1 MISFT
6 HIQADKDGQRYM
18 EKKKHDTHAIAII
31 AALLGHVIWGLGYI
45 FTRVALRHASPE
57 IILSH
62 RFIVAFFIMNMLILM
77 GKGSISIKGK
87 NLKPLLLL
95 MIIEPVYFY
104 FESYGIYHTN
114 ATFSGVV
121 LAVIPIV
128 AMVLAIFMLKEY
140 PSKRQALFSILPV
153 AGVILMTIS
162 GSEMGIIKFI
172 GVVFLILTCFSSAL
186 YKIYNRKSSVE
197 FSSFERTYAILL
209 VCVVFYTFEALRT
222 NGWDIKGYV
231 EPLMNMEFVL
241 SILFLSIF
249 CSFLSNLF
257 CNYAAARLP
266 VMQFSA
272 FGATTTLATM
282 IVGILFLK
290 EPFSAMSLIGSALVL
305 IGVWQVTKPE
315 EDK

>member
-1 MISFT
+1 MT
-6 HIQADKDGQRYM
+6 QKTKDNL
-18 EKKKHDTHAIAII
+18 TLALV
-31 AALLGHVIWGLGYI
+31 AAVLGHVIWGLGYI
-45 FTRVALRHASPE
+45 FTRVALRHATPE

-62 RFIVAFFIMNMLILM
+62 RFIVAFLIMNFLILI

-87 NLKPLLLL
+87 NLKPLLTL
-95 MIIEPVYFY
+95 MVIEPVYFY

-114 ATFSGVV
+114 ATFAGVV

-128 AMVLAIFMLKEY
+128 AMIFAIFMLKEY
-140 PSKRQALFSILPV
+140 PTKRQALFCIVPV
-153 AGVILMTIS
+153 AGVIMMTVS
-162 GSEMGIIKFI
+162 GSEMGVVTLI
-172 GVVFLILTCFSSAL
+172 GFVFLILTCISSAL

-222 NGWDIKGYV
+222 NGWDVKGYV
-231 EPLMNMEFVL
+231 APLMNMEFL
-241 SILFLSIF
+241 ASIIFLSIF

-282 IVGILFLK
+282 AAGILFLK
-290 EPFSAMSLIGSALVL
+290 EPFTAMSIIGSLLV
-305 IGVWQVTKPE
+305 IYGVWQVTKPAPE
-315 EDK
+315 KSDEK